1 MKKTILIGTT
11 ALAILGIFAM
21 KRNKKVKNK
30 VLTAA
35 AEGLLTNSA
44 LKMLHSA
51 KRAAIKE
58 LQVKR

>member
-1 MKKTILIGTT
+1 MKKTILIGSA
-11 ALAILGIFAM
+11 ALAILGLLATR
-21 KRNKKVKNK
+21 RNKKVKNK
-30 VLTAA
+30 GLKAT

-58 LQVKR
+58 LRAKL